1 MDLPDHRKPD
11 GRLHI
16 RICMGSSCHLK
27 GSFEVVKK
35 LREVFEG
42 NDDVE
47 LLGSLCMNNCS
58 KGINAEI
65 NGKIV
70 SKLTPEN
77 AAEVV
82 LREIR
87 KIKCEKHKTPGGR
100 TDEGK

>member
-1 MDLPDHRKPD
+1 MGSQGEERAEGVLK
-11 GRLHI
+11 I

-27 GSFEVVKK
+27 GSYEVVKR
-35 LREVFEG
+35 LRELFKDR
-42 NDDVE
+42 NDVE

-58 KGINAEI
+58 KGINVEV

-87 KIKCEKHKTPGGR
+87 KLKGEER
-100 TDEGK
+100 

>member
-1 MDLPDHRKPD
+1 MDLRDHRKSD

-77 AAEVV
+77 VIEVV

-87 KIKCEKHKTPGGR
+87 KIKGEEHKTPGGR